1 LAEKAAELEL
11 TNDRFNAALSNMSQ
25 GISMYDQGK
34 RLVVWNDR
42 FAEIYR
48 LPRSLLKV
56 GIHLNVVTED
66 IVARGILSGEA
77 DQTAIASKIASV
89 SVLPIDSDR
98 VEELSDGRLILISRQ
113 RTSDGGWL
121 ATHEDITE
129 RRRAEA
135 EINHLARHDALTGLA
150 NRAEF
155 NAKLAEASKR
165 LKRYGGSF
173 TVMMLDLDRF
183 KAVND
188 TLGHPAGDQLL
199 VEVARRLKSSVRETD
214 VLARLGGDEF
224 AIIHEGAPH
233 QHEGAIA
240 LALRIINTVTQPFD
254 LDGHQASVG
263 TSIGIVLAPEHGVEP
278 EELLKK
284 ADLALYDVKANGRN
298 DFRVF
303 QAEMLEIADSQ
314 QSAESELRDAL
325 AAEQF
330 ELHYQPV
337 IDVTSR
343 RLCGV
348 EALVRWRH
356 PARGLIEP
364 DQFIPLAEST
374 GLVVALGEW
383 VLQRACSDAVSWP
396 ADVKLAIN
404 ISAVQFR
411 KGNLFD
417 VILCT
422 LVETGLAPERLE
434 LEITEAAL
442 VENQEAHL
450 TAIRQLRNLG
460 IAVVLDDFGTGNS
473 SINYLVSFPF
483 DRVKI
488 DRSFTHGVLNRRDCA
503 AVVASVLALAH
514 GLGIATT
521 AEGVETEAQL
531 EYMRGAGVDLVQG
544 HLFGRAVPIAQLDLD
559 TAGLPGERV
568 HRTMPA
574 DPGNFHH
581 RRAP

>member
-1 LAEKAAELEL
+1 
-11 TNDRFNAALSNMSQ
+11 M
-25 GISMYDQGK
+25 
-34 RLVVWNDR
+34 
-42 FAEIYR
+42 
-48 LPRSLLKV
+48 
-56 GIHLNVVTED
+56 
-66 IVARGILSGEA
+66 
-77 DQTAIASKIASV
+77 
-89 SVLPIDSDR
+89 
-98 VEELSDGRLILISRQ
+98 
-113 RTSDGGWL
+113 
-121 ATHEDITE
+121 
-129 RRRAEA
+129 
-135 EINHLARHDALTGLA
+135 ARHDALTGLA

-173 TVMMLDLDRF
+173 TVMMLDLTGSRPS
-183 KAVND
+183 
-188 TLGHPAGDQLL
+188 TTRLGILGISCWSKVAGCW
-199 VEVARRLKSSVRETD
+199 KSSVRETD

-374 GLVVALGEW
+374 GVVVALGEW

-411 KGNLFD
+411 RATCSTSSCARWWRPALPPSGWNWRS
-417 VILCT
+417 
-422 LVETGLAPERLE
+422 PRLRW
-434 LEITEAAL
+434 LKTRK
-442 VENQEAHL
+442 L
-450 TAIRQLRNLG
+450 T
-460 IAVVLDDFGTGNS
+460 
-473 SINYLVSFPF
+473 
-483 DRVKI
+483 
-488 DRSFTHGVLNRRDCA
+488 
-503 AVVASVLALAH
+503 
-514 GLGIATT
+514 
-521 AEGVETEAQL
+521 
-531 EYMRGAGVDLVQG
+531 
-544 HLFGRAVPIAQLDLD
+544 
-559 TAGLPGERV
+559 
-568 HRTMPA
+568 
-574 DPGNFHH
+574 
-581 RRAP
+581 